1 MGQGRNAQGERLEPF
16 TFQDTGRSVQ
26 IRKVSTLIRSEI
38 RRQIVSDPHFAE
50 PAPPTSEVDY
60 GNGMVQ
66 IANRAHPTYQQLLRE
81 WEQRVQ
87 EELSER
93 LKQIVLTRGVVVDA
107 IDGAAVQ
114 STRADLASIGIDT
127 TAYDDRYVYLAFVCI
142 GSDADWT
149 ELLRAVFQRA
159 APQEAAI
166 AAHIATFPGDVPG
179 QGSVE

>member
-1 MGQGRNAQGERLEPF
+1 MTNGRTVPPERLESF
-16 TFQDTGRSVQ
+16 TFQDTGRTVQ

-38 RRQIVSDPHFAE
+38 RRQIVADPRFAE

-60 GNGMVQ
+60 GNGLVA
-66 IANRAHPTYQQLLRE
+66 IANRAHPIYQQLLRA

-93 LKQIVLTRGVVVDA
+93 LKQIVLARGVVVDA
-107 IDGAAVQ
+107 IDDAAVAAA
-114 STRADLASIGIDT
+114 RADLTSIGVDT

-149 ELLRAVFQRA
+149 ELLRAVFQRS

-166 AAHIATFPGDVPG
+166 AAHIATFPGDVSGP
-179 QGSVE
+179 QSVE